1 MVGIYGMRRTGW
13 LAAAL
18 LLAALGVVLAVTV
31 SSYALVVSAVAS
43 AALLGMALAP
53 QGGAARGGR
62 RARKVARARLVAR
75 ARRRVPLAD
84 GSERAAII
92 VPVNGEQVYAYVLT
106 ADGHALVDAEGRLV
120 HRLR

>member
-1 MVGIYGMRRTGW
+1 MVSIYSVRRTGW

-31 SSYALVVSAVAS
+31 SAYALVVSAAAG
-43 AALLGMALAP
+43 AALLGLALAP
-53 QGGAARGGR
+53 QGGATRGARW
-62 RARKVARARLVAR
+62 ARAVAR
-75 ARRRVPLAD
+75 ARRRVALAD

-92 VPVNGEQVYAYVLT
+92 VPVNGDQVYAYVLT
-106 ADGHALVDAEGRLV
+106 ADGHALVDAEGRVV